1 MGSGLIGDESGIR
14 NRVKSLLI
22 FFGIR
27 VGALNLGADFL
38 NPVVDI
44 LLGLPDV
51 LLGRVPKG
59 EDLGEV
65 KELIVD

>member
-22 FFGIR
+22 FFGIG
-27 VGALNLGADFL
+27 VIALNLGADFL

-51 LLGRVPKG
+51 LLGRVPEG
-59 EDLGEV
+59 
-65 KELIVD
+65 